1 MAKIWLLK
9 PGEIRRGEPV
19 DDRSLDFCF
28 SNLGLRQRDWV
39 AQLETKDP
47 IVGKT
52 EDAERAPAFGHVL
65 IEIDESDLTQAH
77 PGWQIGYYMLRSM
90 DATKA
95 REVLKL

>member
-9 PGEIRRGEPV
+9 SGETRRGEPV

-28 SNLGLRQRDWV
+28 SSLGLRQRDWV
-39 AQLETKDP
+39 AQLETIDA

-52 EDAERAPAFGHVL
+52 KDAQRAPAFGYVL
-65 IEIDESDLTQAH
+65 IEIDEPDLTQAH
-77 PGWQIGYYMLRSM
+77 PGWQTGYYVLRSM